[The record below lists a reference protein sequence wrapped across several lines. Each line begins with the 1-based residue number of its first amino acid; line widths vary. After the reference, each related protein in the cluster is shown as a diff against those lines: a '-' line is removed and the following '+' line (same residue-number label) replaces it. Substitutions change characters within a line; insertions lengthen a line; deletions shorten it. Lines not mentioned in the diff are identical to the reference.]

1 MSKKIQYN
9 DYLKKSFIQ
18 YAIVIIISI
27 MLLIIGFFAF
37 NYYLSVIKQNRESN
51 ELISDLF
58 EEEYNNYKDKIIS
71 LCSEN
76 TTNRIFDDNDN
87 VTTYKRHLSESLY
100 SFVNNNKLKGYY
112 VVIDKDEEIIL
123 SNFNKDNQEIFL
135 NSLFFRKT
143 ISRLNDYKFVDSY
156 VNDLDFVKN
165 QDCIYSFSHVIEKD
179 GIVGYLFLFIR
190 NNDFVD
196 YIDKL
201 NEEVIISDRYD
212 NTIFSSFDLPKDPG
226 EKMPETR
233 IKLNLNDKQIVE
245 INNVRMYV
253 RLYHMLDED
262 IKIYTLTSIERN
274 MQMFQTAALFF
285 LGMAIIIGIFAY
297 VMARLY
303 TRLNEREVSEL
314 MSNLE
319 IKNLEEQFNPHFVFN
334 VMESVR
340 FQIDENPQKAQDM
353 LLAFSTLMRYS
364 INHGQTKVRLE
375 TDIDYLN
382 DFLMLQKIRYNN
394 LLIFEFDIPD
404 ELLDCLIPKLLLQPI
419 VENSIKHAYV
429 KGKPLH
435 IKISGEHQDDN
446 LLLKVSDDGKG
457 ITDEMLLDISQSF
470 NEEVSHKNIKHI
482 GLYHVQTII
491 SKLYGDKYGL
501 KIDSKENEGTT
512 VLITIPYEM
521 EEEDV

>member
-18 YAIVIIISI
+18 YAIVIILLIL
-27 MLLIIGFFAF
+27 LLIIGFFAF
-37 NYYLSVIKQNRESN
+37 NYYLSVIKQNKESN
-51 ELISDLF
+51 DLISDVF
-58 EEEYNNYKDKIIS
+58 IDEYHTYKNEIITLS
-71 LCSEN
+71 KDDE
-76 TTNRIFDDNDN
+76 TKKVFDDNDN
-87 VTTYKRHLSESLY
+87 TLSKRLLSETLHK
-100 SFVNNNKLKGYY
+100 FVNNTRLKGYY
-112 VVIDKDEEIIL
+112 VVVNRTDEIIL
-123 SNFNKDNQEIFL
+123 SNLNKDNQDIFL
-135 NSLFFRKT
+135 NSLFYRKN
-143 ISRLNDYKFVDSY
+143 ISRLNEYQTVDSH

-165 QDCIYSFSHVIEKD
+165 QDCIYSFSQIVEND
-179 GIVGYLFLFIR
+179 DIVGYLFLFIR
-190 NNDFVD
+190 KNDFVD

-201 NEEVIISDRYD
+201 NEEVIIIDRYD

-233 IKLNLNDKQIVE
+233 VKLNLNDKQVVE

-253 RLYHMLDED
+253 RLHHMLPED

-274 MQMFQTAALFF
+274 MQMFKTAAIFF

-297 VMARLY
+297 IMAKLY
-303 TRLNEREVSEL
+303 TRLNERTVSEL

-340 FQIDENPQKAQDM
+340 FQIDENPSKAQDM

-394 LLIFEFDIPD
+394 LLTFEFDIPD

-429 KGKPLH
+429 AGKPLH
-435 IKISGEHQDDN
+435 ITITGEHVEND
-446 LLLKVSDDGKG
+446 LLLKVTDDGKG
-457 ITDEMLLDISQSF
+457 ITDQVLLDISQSF
-470 NEEVSHKNIKHI
+470 NEDVSHKNIKHI

-491 SKLYGDKYGL
+491 NKLYGDKYGL
-501 KIDSKENEGTT
+501 KIDSKENDGTT
-512 VLITIPYEM
+512 VLITIPYEV